1 MDTRFTQHLTTL
13 NLTPSDIAMISEHA
27 KELQLPTRHILTHQ
41 GEQPQQVYFLLEG
54 LCHACYLTED
64 GKEFSKEFYWEVD
77 WIIGFESLIS
87 QQPSPFLLE
96 TLSPVHL
103 LTFPLEV
110 FKQWREIHHPL
121 YLKLLETQL
130 LYKER
135 KERFLLLHT
144 PEQKYQL
151 FKESFP
157 NLLARLSDKQI
168 AAYLGITP
176 VSLSRIKNREN
187 KGQS

>member
-1 MDTRFTQHLTTL
+1 MDTRFIQHLTTL

-96 TLSPVHL
+96 TLSQSIYSPS
-103 LTFPLEV
+103 
-110 FKQWREIHHPL
+110 RS
-121 YLKLLETQL
+121 
-130 LYKER
+130 
-135 KERFLLLHT
+135 RFLNNG
-144 PEQKYQL
+144 EKSIIL
-151 FKESFP
+151 F
-157 NLLARLSDKQI
+157 
-168 AAYLGITP
+168 T
-176 VSLSRIKNREN
+176 
-187 KGQS
+187 